1 MGAAWSG
8 EQPVLC
14 LMGPTAS
21 GKSRV
26 ALGLAARFPLEI
38 VSVDS
43 ALVYRGMDIGTAK
56 PGPGERRAAVHHLID
71 VVDPTEA
78 YSAAR
83 FADEASALVAEI
95 RARDRIPL
103 LTGGT
108 MLYFKALREGLS
120 ALPPADPAM
129 RLVIDGMAAELGW
142 PALHATLATLDEETA
157 ARLEP
162 ADSQRIQRA
171 LEVCW
176 LTGRPMSELLAEGR
190 RRAPA
195 WPMLHI
201 SIEPSD
207 RLALHQ
213 RIAARFEEMLELGL
227 IGEVDRL
234 RSELALDADMPS
246 MRCVGYRQV
255 WEYLEGLYGLNT
267 LRANAVAATR
277 QLAKRQLTW
286 LRATPLVERFDCLAH
301 DLEARVLDHVAAAL

>member
-1 MGAAWSG
+1 MGAAWPG

-21 GKSRV
+21 GKSRI
-26 ALGLAARFPLEI
+26 ALALAARFPLEI

-56 PGPGERRAAVHHLID
+56 PGPGERQAAVHHLID

-176 LTGRPMSELLAEGR
+176 LTGRPMSELLAEGC
-190 RRAPA
+190 RRAPP

-213 RIAARFEEMLELGL
+213 RIEGIAGLAVVQQPVLAVLLLQGNRTGTAGQAAHRPEVEHRPDAVELGL
-227 IGEVDRL
+227 HARTAG
-234 RSELALDADMPS
+234 
-246 MRCVGYRQV
+246 G
-255 WEYLEGLYGLNT
+255 EGLAARSAERAQ
-267 LRANAVAATR
+267 LRHEQQR
-277 QLAKRQLTW
+277 QACR
-286 LRATPLVERFDCLAH
+286 
-301 DLEARVLDHVAAAL
+301 